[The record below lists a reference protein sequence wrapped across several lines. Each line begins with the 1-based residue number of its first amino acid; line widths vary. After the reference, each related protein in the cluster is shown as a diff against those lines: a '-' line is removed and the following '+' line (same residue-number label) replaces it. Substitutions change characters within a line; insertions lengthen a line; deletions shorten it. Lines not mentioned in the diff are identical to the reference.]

1 MDHETVFGL
10 TVAYWR
16 RAAEPL
22 ALAFDDVRQVVADT
36 LADHLAF
43 KLRKIDE
50 YVTKESPYGRRGI
63 NVLRDTDEVAAVALE
78 VLHEAVEIG
87 DGTGQAVELVYDD
100 IAHIALFDPSQHLLE
115 RRAVCRR
122 AA

>member
-1 MDHETVFGL
+1 MDHEAVFCL
-10 TVAYWR
+10 TVAYGR

-22 ALAFDDVRQVVADT
+22 ASCLDDVREVVSNT
-36 LADHLAF
+36 LADHLTF

-50 YVTKESPYGRRGI
+50 HVTKESPYGRRGI
-63 NVLRDTDEVAAVALE
+63 NVLRYADEVAAVALE

-87 DGTGQAVELVYDD
+87 DGTGQAVELVHDD
-100 IAHIALFDPSQHLLE
+100 IAHIAFFDPSQHLLE

-122 AA
+122 AT

>member
-1 MDHETVFGL
+1 MDHEAVFCL
-10 TVAYWR
+10 TVAYGR

-36 LADHLAF
+36 LADHLAL
-43 KLRKIDE
+43 KLCEIDE
-50 YVTKESPYGRRGI
+50 DVSQESPYGRRGI
-63 NVLRDTDEVAAVALE
+63 NVLRYADEVAVVALK

-100 IAHIALFDPSQHLLE
+100 IAHIALLDPSQHLLE

>member
-1 MDHETVFGL
+1 MDHKTFFGL
-10 TVAYWR
+10 PIANR
-16 RAAEPL
+16 RTPAKPL
-22 ALAFDDVRQVVADT
+22 ALGFDDVRQVVADT

-50 YVTKESPYGRRGI
+50 HVTKESPYGRRGI

-87 DGTGQAVELVYDD
+87 DGTGQAVELVHDD
-100 IAHIALFDPSQHLLE
+100 IAHIALFDPSQHRLE